1 MKEKTKNFLKQNC
14 FKTSIIIIA
23 IVMVGSAFYWYE
35 LRPSKIKHDCSWV
48 KKYSGAISEI
58 TQEQYDECMDKQTND
73 RKKDFEDCKGKSGL
87 FCDLFLD
94 SICPKPRN
102 AQPAKDWWEKAN
114 KNEYDFCIHEKG
126 L

>member
-1 MKEKTKNFLKQNC
+1 MKEKLKTWFFKNW

-48 KKYSGAISEI
+48 KKHSDAIPEI
-58 TQEQYDECMDKQTND
+58 TQVQYDECINECNKPSQYKNI
-73 RKKDFEDCKGKSGL
+73 FG
-87 FCDLFLD
+87 
-94 SICPKPRN
+94 SICYSFCEKPRSV
-102 AQPAKDWWEKAN
+102 QPAKDWWQPATKD
-114 KNEYDFCIHEKG
+114 EYDFCIHEKG